1 MLPTGV
7 EELRNKMDIIYNE
20 IIIYLQNRLKN
31 ILSILAK
38 DNKIKFTEIGIDKSL
53 FDILDE
59 NDII

>member
-31 ILSILAK
+31 ILSIL
-38 DNKIKFTEIGIDKSL
+38 EG
-53 FDILDE
+53 
-59 NDII
+59 